1 MKYPQINYI
10 IQSVS
15 HDTIT
20 KDEKIIPVVEK
31 NNNIVREE
39 HISTGTIPSGTVEVI
54 ERSTIPDFLSPG
66 RIGNPK

>member
-20 KDEKIIPVVEK
+20 KDEKIIK
-31 NNNIVREE
+31 RKRL
-39 HISTGTIPSGTVEVI
+39 SG
-54 ERSTIPDFLSPG
+54 LY
-66 RIGNPK
+66 